1 MKQWAFVLGD
11 WGVVDRRVLYLVVKG
26 PTSSAMVAL
35 LRVGRSGVVDDR
47 HNRLVFG
54 ANLHSLS
61 VSREGSAM
69 KPWRQALQ

>member
-47 HNRLVFG
+47 HL
-54 ANLHSLS
+54 AY
-61 VSREGSAM
+61 A
-69 KPWRQALQ
+69 

>member
-1 MKQWAFVLGD
+1 LKQRAFVLGD

-54 ANLHSLS
+54 ADLHSLF
-61 VSREGSAM
+61 VSGSTSAHGQVM
-69 KPWRQALQ
+69 RR